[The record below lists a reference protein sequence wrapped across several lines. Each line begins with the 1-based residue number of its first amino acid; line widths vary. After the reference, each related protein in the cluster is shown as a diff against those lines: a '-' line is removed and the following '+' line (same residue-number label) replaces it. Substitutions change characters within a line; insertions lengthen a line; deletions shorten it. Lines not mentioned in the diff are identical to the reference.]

1 VRGGPIVL
9 FMLSTMP
16 GLTGLDDDEHRAPLL
31 LPAARSFGSTLV
43 YALFYVFFV
52 FGMGGY

>member
-1 VRGGPIVL
+1 
-9 FMLSTMP
+9 MLSTMP